1 MSVASVTPK
10 PAKYRSALTAAVAL
24 GAALIPATQAAA
36 VSSQVRFAC
45 AGDYL
50 THCSSFAPESAET
63 RRCMRAIGHK
73 LSRGCIN
80 ALVAAGEVSKA
91 EVARRSASQH

>member
-10 PAKYRSALTAAVAL
+10 PAIYRGPLTAAVAL
-24 GAALIPATQAAA
+24 SAALVAATQAAA

-50 THCSSFAPESAET
+50 THCSSFAPESAQT
-63 RRCMRAIGHK
+63 RRCMRAVGHK
-73 LSRGCIN
+73 LSKGCIN
-80 ALVAAGEVSKA
+80 ALVATGEVSKA
-91 EVARRSASQH
+91 EVGRRSASQH